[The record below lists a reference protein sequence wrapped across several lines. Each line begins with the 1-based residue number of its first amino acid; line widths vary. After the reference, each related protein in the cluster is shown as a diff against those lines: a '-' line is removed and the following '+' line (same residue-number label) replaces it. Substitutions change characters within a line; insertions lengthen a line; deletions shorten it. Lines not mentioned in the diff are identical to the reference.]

1 MSKVQSWPVADRR
14 HDSGIKPYQR
24 KFIFGCRCPKGVRLE
39 REREKGKK
47 SFIIGP
53 QLQFRIASL
62 LLLPSSSQQ
71 NKNYKRKIA
80 FSHRNC
86 QQPSFCLLDLTSKKD
101 MVNIFSFTTFNWCK
115 RFNNP
120 RTSRIIRKNH
130 KNAHSIV
137 ILWRCVLVLWKHF
150 WKVTFV
156 VGIFGESRILWM
168 ISSQQK
174 KSRDAS

>member
-1 MSKVQSWPVADRR
+1 M
-14 HDSGIKPYQR
+14 
-24 KFIFGCRCPKGVRLE
+24 PKGSE
-39 REREKGKK
+39 TRERKGEGKK

-130 KNAHSIV
+130 KKNSHPIV
-137 ILWRCVLVLWKHF
+137 ILWRCILVLWKHF